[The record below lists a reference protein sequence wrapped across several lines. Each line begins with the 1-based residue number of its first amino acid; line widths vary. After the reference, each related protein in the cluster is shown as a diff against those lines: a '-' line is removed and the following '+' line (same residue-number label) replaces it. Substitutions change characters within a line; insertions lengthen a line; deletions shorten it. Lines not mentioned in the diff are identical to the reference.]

1 MGIPVLIIRN
11 RAYIFSLLMLIALG
25 CQKTQRAADGT
36 KTISQDTLSQ
46 IPVRDSTI
54 QSAVTFTQN
63 FYDWYHLHNDNMMTA
78 IDQRPELFETEL
90 LKGLKDDI
98 EKQSKNPEEIVG
110 IDYDPFTMSQDPCDP
125 YRVENAS
132 QRGDTIIVAM
142 KGMCTDVAPR
152 SYPDVLVKLRRKIS
166 GWVFVDFISFHE
178 AFSLLDDLAKVQK
191 RK

>member
-1 MGIPVLIIRN
+1 MGIPVFINRN
-11 RAYIFSLLMLIALG
+11 RVYIFSLLMLIALG
-25 CQKTQRAADGT
+25 CQKSQRAADST
-36 KTISQDTLSQ
+36 KTNSQDIFSQ
-46 IPVRDSTI
+46 IQVRDSSI

-110 IDYDPFTMSQDPCDP
+110 IDYDPFTLSQDPCDP
-125 YRVENAS
+125 YRVENVS
-132 QRGDTIIVAM
+132 QRGDTIIVSM
-142 KGMCTDVAPR
+142 KGMCTDTAPR
-152 SYPDVLVKLRRKIS
+152 SYPDVLVKLRRKSS
-166 GWVFVDFISFHE
+166 GWIFVDFISLQE

-191 RK
+191 GK